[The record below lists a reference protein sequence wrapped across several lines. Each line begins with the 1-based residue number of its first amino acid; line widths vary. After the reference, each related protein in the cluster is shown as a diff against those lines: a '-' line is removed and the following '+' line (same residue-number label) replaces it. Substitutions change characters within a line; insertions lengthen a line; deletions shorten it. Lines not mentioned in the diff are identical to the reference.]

1 MRYQISSTAGSALTL
16 WGSRVALSALFVLT
30 LSAPLKANTPGAD
43 GWELL
48 SSDHGIQ
55 TFSRDVQDSRYK
67 ATRHVT
73 ELNASLPQ
81 VLAAL
86 GDGTTCVPWLK
97 LCKSIKIIERVN
109 QREFLAYVVLNMP
122 WPVSNRDLVFRSIRI
137 GEPEDEVVEVRQLAE
152 PDAYPPGKLVR
163 MISENVYNM
172 ELLPDRKVRL
182 TWTLHTNPG
191 GGLSAKLVNSRA
203 HKETRRDLRS
213 LIKYLAGH

>member
-1 MRYQISSTAGSALTL
+1 MPNEISSAMGSGLALSGCRL
-16 WGSRVALSALFVLT
+16 VLSALCVITWSTSL
-30 LSAPLKANTPGAD
+30 PANTPGAD

-55 TFSRDVQDSRYK
+55 TFSRDVQDSRFK
-67 ATRHVT
+67 ETRHVT
-73 ELNASLPQ
+73 ELDASLPQ
-81 VLAAL
+81 VLSAL
-86 GDGTTCVPWLK
+86 GDGTTCVAWLK

-109 QREFLAYVVLNMP
+109 QREFLAYAVLNMP
-122 WPVSNRDLVFRSIRI
+122 WPVSNRDLVFRSTRI
-137 GEPEDEVVEVRQLAE
+137 GEPEDKVVEVRQLAE

-163 MISENVYNM
+163 MISENVYTIESM
-172 ELLPDRKVRL
+172 RDRKVRL

-191 GGLSAKLVNSRA
+191 GGLSPKLVNSRA